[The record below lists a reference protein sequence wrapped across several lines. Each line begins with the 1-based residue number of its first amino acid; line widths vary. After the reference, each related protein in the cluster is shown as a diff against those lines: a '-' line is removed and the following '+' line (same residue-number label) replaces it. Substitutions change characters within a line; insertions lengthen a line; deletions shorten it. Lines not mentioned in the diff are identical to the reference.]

1 MGEVLN
7 AGCTRSERVP
17 VLSEHDRLME
27 RYRKGMAYLDDNSIP
42 AEQREKWQGEFTKI
56 CKRLSEIM
64 EDGKNVK

>member
-1 MGEVLN
+1 
-7 AGCTRSERVP
+7 
-17 VLSEHDRLME
+17 ME